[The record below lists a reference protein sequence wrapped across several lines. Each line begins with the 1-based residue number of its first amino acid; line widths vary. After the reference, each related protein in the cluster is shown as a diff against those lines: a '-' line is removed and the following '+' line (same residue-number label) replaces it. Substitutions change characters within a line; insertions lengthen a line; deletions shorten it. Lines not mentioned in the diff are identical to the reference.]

1 MTKIVLFFGFFLASM
16 ISCAGGDVGV
26 GNDGGSLPLNQVEAL
41 QYKQALHRCFKTGGT
56 RIVKINGYLQCY

>member
-16 ISCAGGDVGV
+16 ISCAGGDVSV